1 MSGSSRC
8 LRRSRTSSR
17 VSRTYGWTPATGA
30 KTRAEAGWRRSWG
43 GRWTSSNVHPKTC
56 SRESSEVVGR
66 AVEKRGCGGRLG
78 ETIAAARL
86 PDPTS
91 SLGGGAYL
99 LLDRPQPSD
108 EQGLREAHRDQRS
121 VHLHRY
127 EPPNGEEI
135 GSLVRLFGQSLEKP
149 SEKSSEARHRSLK
162 NRRNGSKKLYFAT
175 RNH

>member
-1 MSGSSRC
+1 LGGEGLGVDGGPR
-8 LRRSRTSSR
+8 RTS
-17 VSRTYGWTPATGA
+17 AQ
-30 KTRAEAGWRRSWG
+30 
-43 GRWTSSNVHPKTC
+43 TC

-99 LLDRPQPSD
+99 LLDRPQPTD

-121 VHLHRY
+121 VHLRGA

-135 GSLVRLFGQSLEKP
+135 GSLMRLFAQSLETVRKGFRIA
-149 SEKSSEARHRSLK
+149 ARASILAPHS
-162 NRRNGSKKLYFAT
+162 
-175 RNH
+175 